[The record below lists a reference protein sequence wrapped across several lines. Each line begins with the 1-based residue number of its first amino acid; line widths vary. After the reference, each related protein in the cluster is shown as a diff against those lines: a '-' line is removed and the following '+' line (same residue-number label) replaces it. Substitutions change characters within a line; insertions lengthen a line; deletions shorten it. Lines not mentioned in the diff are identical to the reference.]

1 MRIGAVTASKIA
13 KKMQVAQGDGR
24 FRIICGGI
32 YRRFACG
39 IVCLYGRYRVSE
51 GGIYL
56 RFVPLLR
63 LRLHAARDCW
73 RRNNSKRI
81 AKTP

>member
-1 MRIGAVTASKIA
+1 MRIAPVRQVLPARIGAVTASKIA
-13 KKMQVAQGDGR
+13 KKMQVAQGDRR

-32 YRRFACG
+32 YFRFACG
-39 IVCLYGRYRVSE
+39 IVCLYGRCSVSE

-63 LRLHAARDCW
+63 LRLHAAR
-73 RRNNSKRI
+73 
-81 AKTP
+81 

>member
-24 FRIICGGI
+24 FRIIC
-32 YRRFACG
+32 
-39 IVCLYGRYRVSE
+39 

>member
-32 YRRFACG
+32 Y
-39 IVCLYGRYRVSE
+39 
-51 GGIYL
+51 L

-63 LRLHAARDCW
+63 LRLHAAR
-73 RRNNSKRI
+73 
-81 AKTP
+81 

>member
-13 KKMQVAQGDGR
+13 KKMQVAQGDER

-32 YRRFACG
+32 YRHFACG

-63 LRLHAARDCW
+63 
-73 RRNNSKRI
+73 
-81 AKTP
+81 P